1 MWLWQRLKGEMVV
14 SELRERAMWAMIGSQ
29 GSGPGLRE
37 WHPLRGHGSQPLPL
51 MLVCEAGLPLSWA
64 SAVGLTETGRQGG
77 KLALRGS
84 ESTNGA

>member
-1 MWLWQRLKGEMVV
+1 MEV
-14 SELRERAMWAMIGSQ
+14 SELRKRAMWAMIGSQ

-37 WHPLRGHGSQPLPL
+37 WQPLRGHGSQPLPL
-51 MLVCEAGLPLSWA
+51 MLVCEASLPLPWPSGD
-64 SAVGLTETGRQGG
+64 GLTETGRQGG